1 VDAYCFYLKCS
12 LCDRSRAIVLQR
24 IMTYIVDLTCIMQIL
39 FLLAS
44 TGPIS
49 PRVIKIAV
57 KAYEE
62 AGKSNVHSEI
72 QSHVSVTRSGG
83 DDALEEIVRL
93 INDHSIKAEDVQ
105 ALRAKIKLP
114 VGLQVDEEW

>member
-1 VDAYCFYLKCS
+1 
-12 LCDRSRAIVLQR
+12 
-24 IMTYIVDLTCIMQIL
+24 MTYIVDLTCIMQIL

-49 PRVIKIAV
+49 PRVIKIAI

-72 QSHVSVTRSGG
+72 QSHVPVTHSGG
-83 DDALEEIVRL
+83 DDALGKIVKL
-93 INDHSIKAEDVQ
+93 INGHSIKAEDVQ
-105 ALRAKIKLP
+105 GLRTKIGLP
-114 VGLQVDEEW
+114 VGSQVDEEQW